1 MQETLREGIVLDFI
15 EQSASLILQG
25 SEEKIVNQIEVFAR
39 TCFQSETKEDKL
51 RTENFVKRLV
61 EKKHE
66 SVLEHF
72 NFTARIITDR
82 AMSHALVRHRH
93 TAFTQE
99 STHYIDYAKA
109 KNKFTFI
116 IPTGLTDEE
125 KTLFMSVT
133 KTQMLAYLELYDK
146 VGRDKSRV
154 ALPMSLK
161 TELIMTTNI
170 REWLYIF
177 KLRLAFDHPQM
188 LALLGPLREQ
198 FKGIL
203 PIFFEEK

>member
-1 MQETLREGIVLDFI
+1 MIETLKEGLIIEFI

-25 SEEKIVNQIEVFAR
+25 NEDKILSNVEIFAR
-39 TCFQSETKEDKL
+39 TCFQSEAREDKL

-61 EKKHE
+61 EKKHA

-72 NFTARIITDR
+72 NFTARIVTDR

-93 TAFTQE
+93 CAFTQE
-99 STHYIDYAKA
+99 STHYIDYKKA

-116 IPTGLTDEE
+116 IPTGLDEE
-125 KTLFMSVT
+125 AKKTFMSTT
-133 KTQMLAYLELYDK
+133 KKQMLSYIELYDL
-146 VGRDKSRV
+146 VGRDSSRV

-170 REWLYIF
+170 REWMYIF
-177 KLRLAFDHPQM
+177 QLRLAFDHPQM
-188 LALLGPLREQ
+188 TALLGPLREQ
-198 FKGIL
+198 FKQVL
-203 PIFFEEK
+203 PIFFD